1 MNESI
6 LNTIKSML
14 GIADGYSA
22 FDAELVAHI
31 NTSISELNHIK
42 VGIEDFFIEDKTFT
56 WDEFIPDNKKL
67 QNMAKQ
73 YVHINVRLVFDP
85 PANSFVVDS
94 LTKQKDELYWRM
106 YEIAERE
113 GESE

>member
-1 MNESI
+1 MEDSI

-14 GIADGYSA
+14 GIDDGYTA
-22 FDAELVAHI
+22 FDAELVGHI
-31 NTSISELNHIK
+31 NAAISELNHIK
-42 VGIEDFFIEDKTFT
+42 VGVEDFFIEDKSFT
-56 WDEFIPDNKKL
+56 WNEFIPDNKKL

-73 YVHINVRLVFDP
+73 FIHNSVRLIFDP
-85 PANSFVVDS
+85 PANSFVVDAI
-94 LTKQKDELYWRM
+94 TKNKDELYWRM